1 MKKTITFKQ
10 LKRLV
15 KEGTDGYLSFDDL
28 SHDQIV
34 ELKQRMLTDRLD
46 KDGESPSYGEL
57 ADADELISDEEV
69 RKEFDGTAFSPED
82 FSCEAVQVT
91 EDEEEEGDGE
101 KDGEEDSGEYYETK
115 TKVYTVVQL
124 MKALREIASKTPKK
138 GSAKVRLQDWEWNFE
153 NIHTINVFN
162 DESGDVVIGF
172 DPHESY

>member
-1 MKKTITFKQ
+1 MKKTITTKH

-28 SHDQIV
+28 SRDQII
-34 ELKQRMLTDRLD
+34 ELKQGMLCSA
-46 KDGESPSYGEL
+46 DGESPSYGEL
-57 ADADELISDEEV
+57 ADADELISDEDV
-69 RKEFDGTAFSPED
+69 RKEYGETVFSPED

-124 MKALREIASKTPKK
+124 MQALREIASKTPKK

-172 DPHESY
+172 DPHEA